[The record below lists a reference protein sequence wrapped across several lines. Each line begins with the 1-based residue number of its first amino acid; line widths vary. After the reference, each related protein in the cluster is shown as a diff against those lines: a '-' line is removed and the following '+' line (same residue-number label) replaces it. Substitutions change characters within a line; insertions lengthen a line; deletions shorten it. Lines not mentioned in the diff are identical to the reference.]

1 MNERIK
7 KRWCV
12 CILAVRKKDILPFP
26 TTWTNQEDIMLSEIS
41 QRKTNTVWFHSYM
54 ESKKKSRTLETE
66 SRMVVTGGQWQ
77 GDREMLVIGYKGI
90 K

>member
-54 ESKKKSRTLETE
+54 ESKKKSRTLETVE
-66 SRMVVTGGQWQ
+66 WWLPGASG
-77 GDREMLVIGYKGI
+77 REIGRCL
-90 K
+90 